1 MSRSILHRLLCIAS
15 FATVFASVAAAR
27 EPLPRPT
34 GEAGVDTLAMD
45 WGAIP
50 EYRIVPGDL
59 VVLDFG
65 PQEGFPN
72 DLIRDQRVRPDGR
85 ISVFPVGD
93 VVAAGRTPREL
104 EQVIVN
110 LLSAEFRNPRVTV
123 EIREIAGNQV
133 HVLGRVRSPGS
144 YDAGPFMTT
153 MQAIAKA
160 GGFED
165 DAARNS
171 VIVFHRNGAHTVQVA
186 KLRLDAS
193 LKEGDLSAD
202 LPLSRFDIVYVP
214 RSTIGNINVFARQFF
229 SEQQGVL
236 NFMFTGWQLFNLD
249 KVYPFRTYTVTG
261 TAAPTP
267 APPPTPNVEHP

>member
-261 TAAPTP
+261 TATPTP